1 MRARQADV
9 AREAGVSPRTV
20 SNVIN
25 GYPHIR
31 PETVAR
37 VQAAIEKLNYI
48 PNRAARNLRTG
59 KIGIIGLAVPE
70 LNLPYFADLATRI
83 TTAAE
88 ARGYT
93 ILIDITEGK
102 AERERLIAGGLR
114 PHAIDGLIWS
124 PLRLRSQ
131 EVDDASDG
139 TPLVLLGEWIEPSD
153 NHAYVGIDNIAAAG
167 VATQHLIELG
177 RRRIA
182 AIGTVPGR
190 EGGTASQRYEGYR
203 RAMTAAG
210 LPVRQESV
218 RKFDRIQ
225 GGLAMERLLADE
237 QPPDAVFCFNDLV
250 AVGALAVLR
259 QHGLTVPDDVAL
271 IGWDDIPEVSYSWPP
286 VSSIKVDAD
295 QIAAIAVE
303 MIIDQLSGA
312 RPGELH
318 RTVGYTLVA
327 RESTIGAKAVNG
339 QA

>member
-1 MRARQADV
+1 MKARQSDV

-48 PNRAARNLRTG
+48 PNRSARTLRTG

-70 LNLPYFADLATRI
+70 LTLPYFADLATKI

-88 ARGYT
+88 SRGYT

-102 AERERLIAGGLR
+102 ADRERLIAGGLR
-114 PHAIDGLIWS
+114 PHAIDGLILS
-124 PLRLRSQ
+124 PLRLRAR

-139 TPLVLLGEWIEPSD
+139 TPLVLLGEWSEPSS
-153 NHAYVGIDNIAAAG
+153 NHAYVGVDNIAAAG
-167 VATQHLIELG
+167 AATQHLIGLG

-190 EGGTASQRYEGYR
+190 EGGTASQRFEGYR
-203 RAMTAAG
+203 RAVTAAG

-218 RKFDRIQ
+218 QKFNRVQ
-225 GGLAMERLLADE
+225 GEAAMERLLDDD
-237 QPPDAVFCFNDLV
+237 PRPDAVFCFNDLV
-250 AVGALAVLR
+250 AVGALATLR
-259 QHGLTVPDDVAL
+259 RRGLSVPGDVAL
-271 IGWDDIPEVSYSWPP
+271 IGWDDIREVSYSWPP
-286 VSSIKVDAD
+286 ISSIRADAD

-303 MIIDQLSGA
+303 MIIDQLTGN
-312 RPGELH
+312 RPTELH
-318 RTVGYTLVA
+318 RTVGYTLIA
-327 RESTIGAKAVNG
+327 RESTVGPTPS
-339 QA
+339 